1 MAYQQLHAGKVKLN
15 GLAGI
20 QHHLIDR
27 DKVKTNPDIDLFRS
41 ALNHPIEGLNPE
53 HLVKRVNQR
62 IKNLNLKRKPR
73 SDAVAI
79 EDIIIGASVDFMA
92 QLGTEK
98 QQKYFSDAL
107 HFFQSR
113 YGKENVMY
121 CQCHLDESNPHIHV
135 GVIPV
140 TPDGRLSARD
150 VFNPISLE
158 KLQTDFH
165 NSVSSHYGLERGE
178 SHSKYYLE
186 LNKFKVQKAQNLLQ
200 QFSRD
205 LDTANLNQEKIEQ
218 INKSAHYAT
227 SGIIFTS
234 KDKENVELPTSD
246 FLLLRQLAENGVKA
260 TSSLNLLQHQIQTHK
275 QEKLKAVSDY
285 DHLLH
290 QFLQLDDQAKP
301 YTQIPPYWRKKINAA
316 IDNWQK
322 FFINYCHD
330 VNRAT
335 VRVFIATH
343 GDFYKTAKIME
354 PLFENISVFYSK
366 NYVEQVIDAAIKQFH
381 SNFKPSNSQL
391 SWKHP
396 SPAETDFTQADSS
409 DVVSLQ
415 LSKVPDINWDMI
427 NWSLLSELEKDE
439 IQHKK
444 IFRSL

>member
-79 EDIIIGASVDFMA
+79 EDIIIGASVDFML
-92 QLGTEK
+92 QLSTEK
-98 QQKYFSDAL
+98 QQNYFSDAL

-121 CQCHLDESNPHIHV
+121 CQCHLDESNPHIHIGIV
-135 GVIPV
+135 PV
-140 TPDGRLSARD
+140 TSDGRLSARD

-178 SHSKYYLE
+178 SHLKSYLE
-186 LNKFKVQKAQNLLQ
+186 LNKFKAQNAQNLLQ
-200 QFSRD
+200 KFSSD
-205 LDTANLNQEKIEQ
+205 LDTANLNQQKIEQ
-218 INKSAHYAT
+218 INKTAHYAT
-227 SGIIFTS
+227 YGIIFTS
-234 KDKENVELPTSD
+234 KDKENVELPTPD

-260 TSSLNLLQHQIQTHK
+260 TSSINLLQHQIQTLK
-275 QEKLKAVSDY
+275 QEKLKASSDY
-285 DHLLH
+285 DCLIH
-290 QFLQLDDQAKP
+290 QFHQLDDQAKP
-301 YTQIPPYWRKKINAA
+301 YTQIPPYWRKNIDSA
-316 IDNWQK
+316 IENWQK

-354 PLFENISVFYSK
+354 PLFANISIFYSK
-366 NYVEQVIDAAIKQFH
+366 NYVEQVIDAAINQFH
-381 SNFKPSNSQL
+381 SNSKPSNSQL

-396 SPAETDFTQADSS
+396 SPAETDFTQADFS

-427 NWSLLSELEKDE
+427 NWSLLSELDKDE

>member
-113 YGKENVMY
+113 YGKDNVMY

-140 TPDGRLSARD
+140 TLDGRLSARD

-165 NSVSSHYGLERGE
+165 NSVSSHYGLERGD

-186 LNKFKVQKAQNLLQ
+186 LNKFKVQNAQNLLQ
-200 QFSRD
+200 QFSSD
-205 LDTANLNQEKIEQ
+205 LDTANLNQQKIEQ

-246 FLLLRQLAENGVKA
+246 FILLRQLAENGVKA
-260 TSSLNLLQHQIQTHK
+260 TSSLNLLQHQIQTQK

-285 DHLLH
+285 DRLLH
-290 QFLQLDDQAKP
+290 QFHQLDDQAKL
-301 YTQIPPYWRKKINAA
+301 YTQIPPYWRKKIDSA
-316 IDNWQK
+316 IDNCQK

-381 SNFKPSNSQL
+381 SNSKPSNSQL

-396 SPAETDFTQADSS
+396 SPAATDFTQADSS

-427 NWSLLSELEKDE
+427 NWSLLSEIEKDE

>member
-79 EDIIIGASVDFMA
+79 EDIIIGASVDFMS

-107 HFFQSR
+107 HFFQNR
-113 YGKENVMY
+113 YDKDNVMY

-165 NSVSSHYGLERGE
+165 NSVSSHYGLERGD

-186 LNKFKVQKAQNLLQ
+186 LNKFKVQNAQNLLQ
-200 QFSRD
+200 QFSSD
-205 LDTANLNQEKIEQ
+205 LDTANLNQQKIEQ

-260 TSSLNLLQHQIQTHK
+260 TSSLNLLQHQIQTQK
-275 QEKLKAVSDY
+275 QEKLKALSDY
-285 DHLLH
+285 DRLLH
-290 QFLQLDDQAKP
+290 QFHQLDDNAKP
-301 YTQIPPYWRKKINAA
+301 YTQIPPYWRKKIDAA
-316 IDNWQK
+316 IENWQK

-343 GDFYKTAKIME
+343 GDFYKTAKIMK

-381 SNFKPSNSQL
+381 SNSKPSNFQL

-396 SPAETDFTQADSS
+396 SPADTDFTQADSS

-427 NWSLLSELEKDE
+427 NWNLLSELDKDE
-439 IQHKK
+439 IQYKK